1 MRLAVL
7 LIVTTITTILLG
19 GCSPVCCVNAPADQ
33 DGQIG
38 SFEREVSPFPVTD
51 VDGSPIDHPFLG
63 GLNVPR
69 PQLVDID
76 QDGDDDLFLQEN
88 TNELRFFE
96 RTDSGKL
103 VWQTDRYKDLDIGD
117 WFRFVDLDGDGDA
130 DLLTERPYSYIRLY
144 ENTGSPGAP
153 SFALVTDTL
162 RAPDGTAIFSDR
174 QNIPTVADVDCNDR
188 LDLFIGRLDGT
199 VDRYEATKPSTP
211 GEMPTFALETERFED
226 IEIVNQ
232 IGSLHGANTLAFADP
247 DGDGDLDLFWG
258 DFFEPGLLLIENRGS
273 TCSRPDFRTTP
284 EPFPPS
290 DPMSTSG
297 YNAPSLGD
305 ADGDDDT
312 DLLVGVLGG
321 AYDATTTLT
330 NNLYFYERSGSDY
343 TLATKRYVGGIDVGN
358 ESTVAAGDIDGDGDL
373 DLLLSNKIEPSTGV
387 SSRVRIL
394 ENIGSSTA
402 PAFQMRDAIDLPD
415 AYHYA
420 PALGDLDGDGDPDL
434 VLGTWDG
441 DVLYVEND
449 NGALVPAQDGPT
461 VIASLPRGSNATP
474 TLGDIDGDGDLDL
487 LVGEASGTVN
497 VFRNDGS
504 PTEPNFVLQ
513 SETID
518 GVKADARSAPHLTD
532 LDGNGCLDLLLG
544 SSLGGIQAFAR
555 KDGAESIAFAPAD
568 PLRINAPKLVTPIRI
583 DLDGDGTP
591 DLVTGSDG
599 GGLLFWKGKDDL

>member
-33 DGQIG
+33 DVQIG
-38 SFEREVSPFPVTD
+38 SFEREVSPFPVTGP
-51 VDGSPIDHPFLG
+51 DGAPIDHPFLG

-88 TNELRFFE
+88 TDELRFFE
-96 RTDSGKL
+96 RTDSGEL
-103 VWQTDRYKDLDIGD
+103 VWRTDRYQELAIGD
-117 WFRFVDLDGDGDA
+117 WFRFADLDGDGDP
-130 DLLTERPYSYIRLY
+130 DLLAESPYSYIRLY
-144 ENTGSPGAP
+144 ENTGSPGNP
-153 SFALVTDTL
+153 SFTLVSDTL

-199 VDRYEATKPSTP
+199 LDRYEATEASTP

-247 DGDGDLDLFWG
+247 DDDGDLDLFWG
-258 DFFEPGLLLIENRGS
+258 DFFEPGLLLIENRGPA
-273 TCSRPDFRTTP
+273 CSRPDLRTAP
-284 EPFPPS
+284 KPFPPS

-305 ADGDDDT
+305 ADGDGDT

-330 NNLYFYERSGSDY
+330 NNLYFYERSGPDY
-343 TLATKRYVGGIDVGN
+343 ALATKRYVGGIDVGN

-373 DLLLSNKIEPSTGV
+373 DLLLSNKIEPSTGI

-394 ENIGSSTA
+394 ENTGSATE
-402 PAFQMRDAIDLPD
+402 PAFRMRGAIDLPD
-415 AYHYA
+415 TYHYA

-449 NGALVPAQDGPT
+449 NGAFVPAQDGST

-532 LDGNGCLDLLLG
+532 LDGDGRLDLLLG

-555 KDGAESIAFAPAD
+555 KDGAEPIAFAPAD
-568 PLRINAPKLVTPIRI
+568 PLRIDAPKLVTPIRI
-583 DLDGDGTP
+583 DLNGDGLP

-599 GGLLFWKGKDDL
+599 GGLLFWKGQ

>member
-1 MRLAVL
+1 MRLAAL

-33 DGQIG
+33 DAQIG

-51 VDGSPIDHPFLG
+51 ADGSPIDHPFLG

-76 QDGDDDLFLQEN
+76 QDGDDDLFVQEN

-130 DLLTERPYSYIRLY
+130 DLLAERPYSYIRLY
-144 ENTGSPGAP
+144 ENTGSPDTP
-153 SFALVTDTL
+153 SFVLVTDTL

-211 GEMPTFALETERFED
+211 GEMPTFALDTERFED

-273 TCSRPDFRTTP
+273 TCSRPDFRTAP

-305 ADGDDDT
+305 ADGDGDT

-343 TLATKRYVGGIDVGN
+343 TLATTRYVGGIDVGN
-358 ESTVAAGDIDGDGDL
+358 ESTVAAGDMDGDGDL

-387 SSRVRIL
+387 SSRVRLL
-394 ENIGSSTA
+394 ENTGSSTK
-402 PAFQMRDAIDLPD
+402 PAFRMRDAIDLPD
-415 AYHYA
+415 TYHYA

-441 DVLYVEND
+441 DLLYVEND
-449 NGALVPAQDGPT
+449 NGTFVPATDGPT
-461 VIASLPRGSNATP
+461 VIASLPRGSNAMP
-474 TLGDIDGDGDLDL
+474 TLGDIDRDGDLDL
-487 LVGEASGTVN
+487 LVGEGSGTVN
-497 VFRNDGS
+497 VFRNDGT
-504 PTEPNFVLQ
+504 PTTPNFVLQ

-518 GVKADARSAPHLTD
+518 GVHADARSAPHLTD
-532 LDGNGCLDLLLG
+532 LDNDGRLDLLLG
-544 SSLGGIQAFAR
+544 SSLGGIQTFYRQDDA
-555 KDGAESIAFAPAD
+555 DPIAFTSGD
-568 PLRINAPKLVTPIRI
+568 SLQIDAPKLVAPIRI

-591 DLVTGSDG
+591 EIVTGSDG
-599 GGLLFWKGKDDL
+599 GGLLFWKGKDGL